1 MAKGDRISVGIRNDL
16 GPLTSHEIVA
26 KQNGRSVTSTIENE
40 NKVNWL
46 VLQEVTRGGTVIE
59 EVKVQ
64 LNDVVLIKTTK
75 KEG

>member
-1 MAKGDRISVGIRNDL
+1 MAKGDRISVGIRNDM
-16 GPLTSHEIVA
+16 GPLMVHDIVA
-26 KQNGRSVTSTIENE
+26 RQNGRAVTSTIENE

-64 LNDVVLIKTTK
+64 LSDVVMIKTSK
-75 KEG
+75 REA